1 VGGYRVR
8 DRGIYAALGAAAL
21 VAGVL
26 AGPALGAPDSGPAAA
41 SNSVPT
47 TKVLAIGHVTPLGA
61 SDARRAVMPAEVRET
76 VKLYLAGKIDQ
87 WYVLQDGT
95 GVAFILN
102 TASVDEAR
110 AELEALPLGQA
121 QMMRFELIPLGP
133 LNPLRLLL
141 KAPDAPA
148 AP

>member
-1 VGGYRVR
+1 VGGIRI
-8 DRGIYAALGAAAL
+8 GLGAAAL
-21 VAGVL
+21 AAALL
-26 AGPALGAPDSGPAAA
+26 AGPAIAAPDAGAPPPTNA
-41 SNSVPT
+41 VPT
-47 TKVLAIGHVTPLGA
+47 TKVLAIGRLTPLGA
-61 SDARRAVMPAEVRET
+61 GDARRAVMPAEVRAT
-76 VKLYLAGKIDQ
+76 VGLYLAGKIDQ

-102 TASVDEAR
+102 TDSVDAAK

-121 QMMRFELIPLGP
+121 HMMSFEFLPLGP

-148 AP
+148 KP

>member
-1 VGGYRVR
+1 MARCFPRRRRQSRVL
-8 DRGIYAALGAAAL
+8 AAAAL
-21 VAGVL
+21 IAVL
-26 AGPALGAPDSGPAAA
+26 LAAPAIAAPDAPPPS
-41 SNSVPT
+41 SVPT
-47 TKVLAIGHVTPLGA
+47 TKILAIGNLTPLGA
-61 SDARRAVMPAEVRET
+61 GDARRAVMPTEVRET

-87 WYVLQDGT
+87 WYVKQDDT
-95 GVAFILN
+95 GVVFILN

>member
-1 VGGYRVR
+1 MGGYPVR
-8 DRGIYAALGAAAL
+8 DRKVRAALAMAAL
-21 VAGVL
+21 IAVTPAGRAVA
-26 AGPALGAPDSGPAAA
+26 APDAAPPAPPT
-41 SNSVPT
+41 SVPT

-102 TASVDEAR
+102 TDSVDVAR

-121 QMMRFELIPLGP
+121 KMMRFELIPLGP
-133 LNPLRLLL
+133 LNPLRLLI
-141 KAPDAPA
+141 KPPDAPA

>member
-1 VGGYRVR
+1 MGGYRVR

-76 VKLYLAGKIDQ
+76 VKLYLAGRIDQ
-87 WYVLQDGT
+87 WYVRKDLP
-95 GVAFILN
+95 GVVFLMN
-102 TASVDEAR
+102 VSTVKEAHDL
-110 AELEALPLGQA
+110 LEALPLGKA
-121 QMMRFELIPLGP
+121 GIMEFELIPIGP
-133 LNPLRLLL
+133 LSPLQYLL
-141 KAPDAPA
+141 AEPVAPA
-148 AP
+148 KP